1 MPDDLLKKALEGRSR
16 ISTTEP
22 DQVQYWA
29 DKFGVSKERLLEA
42 VRKAGFA
49 PEAVGSELK
58 RAVSEDRNGGSGR
71 KRRAF

>member
-1 MPDDLLKKALEGRSR
+1 MPDDLSKKVPEDRSR
-16 ISTTEP
+16 ISTEP

-49 PEAVGSELK
+49 PEAVGRELK
-58 RAVSEDRNGGSGR
+58 RAVSKDRNGGSGR
-71 KRRAF
+71 KPRAF

>member
-1 MPDDLLKKALEGRSR
+1 MPDDLKKTPKDRSR
-16 ISTTEP
+16 ISITKP
-22 DQVQYWA
+22 DQAEYWA

-49 PEAVGSELK
+49 PEAVGRELK
-58 RAVSEDRNGGSGR
+58 RAVSKKRNGAPGR

>member
-1 MPDDLLKKALEGRSR
+1 MPDDLLKKAREGRSR
-16 ISTTEP
+16 ISTEP

-49 PEAVGSELK
+49 PEAIGRELK
-58 RAVSEDRNGGSGR
+58 RAVSKDRNGGSGR
-71 KRRAF
+71 KPRAF